1 MNDYDF
7 SKLNDKEFEVFCADL
22 LGARENVRFER
33 FKAGRD
39 GGVDGRFFRPDGTEW
54 ILQCKHWIST
64 PLERLVKHIENTEVA
79 KVKNLSP
86 ARYIL
91 AVSHSL
97 SRNDKKYLMHALFPY
112 IKDSADILGRED
124 LNDILVKYPDVE
136 KRHYKLWLSSSNLLQ
151 YFFNKPIKDRSDF
164 EFKEIVDSAKIYVP
178 TANHELAVSK
188 LNSLGVAI
196 ITGPAGIGKTTLAEQ
211 LILHYVHEGFSL
223 ISISH
228 DLVEAENVFDPELNQ
243 IFYFDDFLGRNFL
256 EALSGHEGRQIVQ
269 FIRRISKDRRK
280 RFILTSRT
288 TILNQGKIL
297 NDVFE
302 NNNIDRSVFEVTL
315 ESLSQLDK
323 AKILYNHI
331 WHSQLN
337 SGFIDQL
344 YHQKRYRLIID
355 HANFNPRLIRFIT
368 DAQRLEG
375 VGFQDYWCYAED
387 LLQNPTMVWTHPF
400 EALLD
405 DCGRALVCLV
415 ALNGRS
421 ISQKELA
428 ESFVRLLSISGAG
441 NISGKRDLLMN
452 LRHLTGSMLTRVIIG
467 GVEDAFLQLFNPSLG
482 DFVLR
487 RYAADPLALKSY
499 FYSLQTISSLQSLSD
514 MAKNR
519 LIDSVVAIEVLEY
532 ILADACN
539 LKFLGSN
546 PEYVAKLFGI
556 LSENKGQQI
565 LDDSRLPSVA
575 QFVIESE
582 CGPAFLESA
591 KLIICALKIQ
601 VLDLE
606 LVEKFALAACNC
618 NPSDEEL
625 EKLGRIIHTL
635 QTNGLNSAEEPFNQ
649 VAAEYLID
657 YFYDDFPDDQVF
669 ANGDGIRQAREN
681 FSVIVAERVDAY
693 WVKGLSEII
702 EDVVDSVGLDSR
714 MEKYFYGGYYEEET
728 SNLREWPR
736 SIAVHS
742 SDEIDDLFSRD
753 S

>member
-1 MNDYDF
+1 
-7 SKLNDKEFEVFCADL
+7 
-22 LGARENVRFER
+22 
-33 FKAGRD
+33 
-39 GGVDGRFFRPDGTEW
+39 
-54 ILQCKHWIST
+54 
-64 PLERLVKHIENTEVA
+64 
-79 KVKNLSP
+79 
-86 ARYIL
+86 
-91 AVSHSL
+91 
-97 SRNDKKYLMHALFPY
+97 
-112 IKDSADILGRED
+112 
-124 LNDILVKYPDVE
+124 
-136 KRHYKLWLSSSNLLQ
+136 
-151 YFFNKPIKDRSDF
+151 
-164 EFKEIVDSAKIYVP
+164 
-178 TANHELAVSK
+178 
-188 LNSLGVAI
+188 
-196 ITGPAGIGKTTLAEQ
+196 
-211 LILHYVHEGFSL
+211 
-223 ISISH
+223 
-228 DLVEAENVFDPELNQ
+228 
-243 IFYFDDFLGRNFL
+243 
-256 EALSGHEGRQIVQ
+256 
-269 FIRRISKDRRK
+269 
-280 RFILTSRT
+280 
-288 TILNQGKIL
+288 
-297 NDVFE
+297 
-302 NNNIDRSVFEVTL
+302 
-315 ESLSQLDK
+315 
-323 AKILYNHI
+323 
-331 WHSQLN
+331 
-337 SGFIDQL
+337 
-344 YHQKRYRLIID
+344 
-355 HANFNPRLIRFIT
+355 
-368 DAQRLEG
+368 
-375 VGFQDYWCYAED
+375 
-387 LLQNPTMVWTHPF
+387 
-400 EALLD
+400 
-405 DCGRALVCLV
+405 
-415 ALNGRS
+415 
-421 ISQKELA
+421 
-428 ESFVRLLSISGAG
+428 
-441 NISGKRDLLMN
+441 
-452 LRHLTGSMLTRVIIG
+452 MLTRVIIG

-487 RYAADPLALKSY
+487 RYAADALALKSY

-591 KLIICALKIQ
+591 KLIICALKMQ

-635 QTNGLNSAEEPFNQ
+635 QINGLNSAEEPFNQ

-742 SDEIDDLFSRD
+742 ADEIDDLFSRD